1 MIGDNKMYCNECGTN
16 NDAIYSSSLFS
27 MPIYLIIILNRGRGN
42 IYHCKVNFQ
51 QIFDLSKYVSFKEGG
66 YLYDWYAVIC
76 HLGESSMN
84 GYFIAFWGHRVS
96 DKSYKYNDSIV
107 SECENDEYLVG
118 VPYILFYQQ
127 IDT

>member
-1 MIGDNKMYCNECGTN
+1 MINIPRHYYSCG
-16 NDAIYSSSLFS
+16 L
-27 MPIYLIIILNRGRGN
+27 LKL
-42 IYHCKVNFQ
+42 
-51 QIFDLSKYVSFKEGG
+51 
-66 YLYDWYAVIC
+66 IC

-84 GYFIAFWGHRVS
+84 GS

>member
-1 MIGDNKMYCNECGTN
+1 MINIPRHYYSCG
-16 NDAIYSSSLFS
+16 L
-27 MPIYLIIILNRGRGN
+27 LKL
-42 IYHCKVNFQ
+42 
-51 QIFDLSKYVSFKEGG
+51 
-66 YLYDWYAVIC
+66 IC

-127 IDT
+127 IKT